1 MIKFDY
7 SNSLIKK
14 EEVLNY
20 SEEIFAINKEF
31 EKNKNKEEEFLGWLD
46 LPTNLD
52 KEEYIRIKKAAK
64 KISSDSD
71 ILICI
76 GIGGSYLGAE
86 AVIQALSHKYYKNKT
101 EVIFVGN
108 SFSTEHI
115 LETLEYLDGKD
126 ISLNV
131 ISKSGTTLEP
141 ALAFRIF
148 REYLNE
154 KYGPEEAR
162 KRMYITTDKERGAL
176 KDLAREERI
185 ETFVI
190 PDNIGGRFSVLTAV
204 GLLPIASAGIDIDKI
219 LDGAKEASIVY
230 SDPQV
235 KFNDAYKYA
244 AIRHILYTKQ
254 KKDIEIMVAF
264 NDKLK
269 MFIEWF
275 KQLFG
280 ESEGKDGKGIFP
292 VGVIYSTDLHSM
304 GQMIQDGKRNIFE
317 TVIKINSEKNNI
329 VIKKDSDNYDK
340 LNYLQGK
347 SLKYIEN
354 MAMEGTINAHVS
366 GKVPNLLI
374 EIDELNEQSIGNLIY
389 FFEKAVAMSGRL
401 LGVNPFDQ
409 KGVEAY
415 KRNMFKLL
423 EKPEE

>member
-14 EEVLNY
+14 EEILKY
-20 SEEIFAINKEF
+20 GEEIFAINKEF
-31 EKNKNKEEEFLGWLD
+31 EENKNKDDEFLGWID
-46 LPTNLD
+46 LPNSIDT
-52 KEEYIRIKKAAK
+52 EEYTKIKKAAN
-64 KISSDSD
+64 KIQSDSD

-86 AVIQALSHKYYKNKT
+86 AVIQALLHKYYKNKT

-108 SFSTEHI
+108 NFSTEHI

-126 ISLNV
+126 ISVNI

-176 KDLAREERI
+176 KLLANEEKI
-185 ETFVI
+185 ETFII

-219 LDGAKEASIVY
+219 LAGAKEASIKY

-235 KFNDAYKYA
+235 KFNDSYKYA
-244 AIRHILYTKQ
+244 TIRHILHTKQ
-254 KKDIEIMVAF
+254 EKDIEIMVAF

-292 VGVIYSTDLHSM
+292 AGVIYTTDLHSL
-304 GQMIQDGKRNIFE
+304 GQIIQDGKRNIFE
-317 TVIKINSEKNNI
+317 TVIKINNEKNDI
-329 VIKKDSDNYDK
+329 IIKKDSENYDK

-347 SLKYIEN
+347 TLKYIED
-354 MAMEGTINAHVS
+354 MAMEGTIKAHVD

-374 EIDELNEQSIGNLIY
+374 EVDELNEQSIGNLIY
-389 FFEKAVAMSGRL
+389 FFEKAVSMSGRL
-401 LGVNPFDQ
+401 LDVNPFDQ

-415 KRNMFKLL
+415 KKNMFKLL
-423 EKPEE
+423 DKPE